1 MADGKYPKG
10 YVSERW
16 LMESTE
22 EHRLQMADGTYSK
35 DMGHRWK
42 DMGHRWKNMGQRQ
55 IFK

>member
-1 MADGKYPKG
+1 
-10 YVSERW
+10 
-16 LMESTE
+16 MESTE